1 MILVDKRLPNAY
13 NLLYQ
18 GSTDDVHNKRIA
30 QYYKDF
36 RHVRVV
42 PYSVIRQRVV
52 NHRTSENT
60 FGEHLTTFY
69 TDPGQI
75 DYDNFHQALGHNK
88 TAHYRRIVKMH
99 WLINDMLEY
108 GLNDPMTAVVYPNML
123 HEKIEWNVAIHPG
136 SFRQH
141 AVKLTDTDVDVI
153 VFDAFELFYD
163 YPKKTLKEIFDH
175 YGYIDKID
183 INMIHHDTNLM
194 TPQMFNITDGSRHTS
209 MSINTQAWEKK
220 IRYMFEKPVNIFIG
234 YDSTHG
240 DASEVCKNSILK
252 KINNENIN
260 IQMLDVTKIEGW
272 TREYKNQS
280 TEFSYTRF
288 LVPYLSNYEGISIFC
303 DDDFIFTE
311 NILNTIWFLN
321 PDNAVA
327 CVQHDFEHKYD
338 TKFTNTKDVWYD
350 RKLWSSLMVF
360 NNSHPDCKNLTLE
373 SVQEATGKYLH
384 QFEWTTA
391 SIGKIPHKWNWCEG
405 YSDLSTLH
413 DSCGIHWT
421 RGGPWIEGMDC
432 TDIDG
437 IEIWNWFKY
446 KDEPNWKKAIL
457 DMSEYYDISWTEDDT
472 GTQKTCTEINRDVR

>member
-1 MILVDKRLPNAY
+1 MIIVDKRLPNAY

-18 GSTDDVHNKRIA
+18 GSIEEVHDKRIA

-42 PYSVIRQRVV
+42 PYSAVCERVQ
-52 NHRTSENT
+52 NHRSSET
-60 FGEHLTTFY
+60 VFGEHLTSFFH
-69 TDPGQI
+69 DPGTI
-75 DYDNFHQALGHNK
+75 DYDNFHSAMGHSK

-99 WLINDMLEY
+99 WLVNDMLEN
-108 GLNDPMTAVVYPNML
+108 GLNDPMTAVVYPNM
-123 HEKIEWNVAIHPG
+123 HEKIEWNVTIHPG

-141 AVKLTDTDVDVI
+141 ALKLTNTDLDVI

-163 YPKKTLKEIFDH
+163 YPKVTLKEIFNH
-175 YGYIDKID
+175 FGVIDKID
-183 INMIHHDTNLM
+183 INMLHHDTNLM
-194 TPQMFNITDGSRHTS
+194 TPQMFNITEGSRHTS
-209 MSINTQAWEKK
+209 MGKNTRNWEKK
-220 IRYMFEKPVNIFIG
+220 IRDMFDKPVNIFIG

-252 KINNENIN
+252 KMNNANIN
-260 IQMLDVTKIEGW
+260 IQMLDVSKIEGW

-311 NILNTIWFLN
+311 NILNTIWFLR
-321 PDNAVA
+321 PDQAVA

-338 TKFTNTKDVWYD
+338 TKFTNTKDVWYN

-360 NNSHPDCKNLTLE
+360 NNSHEDCKKLTLE
-373 SVQEATGKYLH
+373 TVQEATGKYLH
-384 QFEWTTA
+384 QFEWTNN
-391 SIGKIPHKWNWCEG
+391 IGSLPHKWNWCEG
-405 YSDLSTLH
+405 YSSIAEIH
-413 DSCGIHWT
+413 HVCGMHWT

-432 TDIDG
+432 SEIEG
-437 IEIWNWFKY
+437 IEIYNAY
-446 KDEPNWKKAIL
+446 KNRDTPNWQKAIL
-457 DMSEYYDISWTEDDT
+457 DMSEYYDIEWTDDDA
-472 GTQKTCTEINRDVR
+472 GTEKKCSEINRDVR